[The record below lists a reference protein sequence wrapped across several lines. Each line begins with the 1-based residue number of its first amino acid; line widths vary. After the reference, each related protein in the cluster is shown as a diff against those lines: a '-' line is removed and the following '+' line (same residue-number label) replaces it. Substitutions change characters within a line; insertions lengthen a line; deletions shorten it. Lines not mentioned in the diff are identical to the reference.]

1 MQSFL
6 FSVARPVL
14 HAMDAEFVHHLSIKS
29 LKMLPKG
36 KIEPDDPRLAV
47 EAFGVRFPNPIG
59 LAAGFDKQAEVIDQ
73 LFGWGFGFVEIGGV
87 VPLAQSG
94 NPKPRLFR
102 LKLDEALI
110 NRMGFNSEGIEAM
123 CARLRKRKGRP
134 GVVAINIG
142 ANKESKDRL
151 QDYVTCTE
159 ALTGMVEFLTV
170 NVSSPNTS
178 GLRDLQGEAFLDD
191 LLARVLEAR
200 DKTWARN
207 GSESAAKTA
216 ILLKISPDISLSDLD
231 AIVATAMRRRV
242 EGLVVT
248 NSTVSRPAM
257 LRCGETLKAETG
269 GLSGPPIFEM
279 STRVLAETYLRI
291 GKSMPLIGVGGVDD
305 VETAWAKIRAGATL
319 VEFYTALVYKGP
331 ALVNELKQGF
341 LQKIGDG
348 NLMDAIGKDATQ
360 IAAGE
365 FGFPA

>member
-14 HAMDAEFVHHLSIKS
+14 HAMDAEFVHHLSINS

-36 KIEPDDPRLAV
+36 RVKPDDPRLAV
-47 EAFGVRFPNPIG
+47 EAFGVKFPNPVG

-87 VPLAQSG
+87 VPMAQPG

-102 LKLDEALI
+102 LKQDEALI

-123 CARLRKRKGRP
+123 CVRLRKRKERP

-142 ANKESKDRL
+142 ANRESQDRL

-159 ALTGMVEFLTV
+159 ALTGIVEFLTV

-191 LLARVLEAR
+191 LLARVIEAR
-200 DKTWARN
+200 DKTHARN
-207 GSESAAKTA
+207 GSDSAKKTA

-231 AIVATAMRRRV
+231 AIVATSVKRGV

-248 NSTVSRPAM
+248 NSTVTRPET
-257 LRCGETLKAETG
+257 LRCSALKAETG

-279 STRVLAETYLRI
+279 STRLLAETYLRV
-291 GKSMPLIGVGGVDD
+291 GKSMPLIGVGGIDD

-341 LQKIGDG
+341 LRKIGNG
-348 NLMDAIGKDATQ
+348 TLTDAIGKDAAQ

-365 FGFPA
+365 FGLPA